1 MTDFDYVSV
10 ARRVR
15 QEYEKRQQRQR
26 LKRQIRAFFQ
36 SILRQNPQD
45 PNDGRASWG
54 NPADGRRPFSR
65 VAGPSPLKLPSR
77 ARVDK
82 NQRRQ

>member
-36 SILRQNPQD
+36 SILDKIR
-45 PNDGRASWG
+45 RALTMG
-54 NPADGRRPFSR
+54 GRRGETLRTGDGPFPESQ
-65 VAGPSPLKLPSR
+65 G
-77 ARVDK
+77 
-82 NQRRQ
+82 RRH